1 VEVPYG
7 NVSLSLIVF
16 PDVEY
21 DLESEQGQSGI
32 PDEID
37 VDTPSFA
44 VRLLFLLW
52 DTDIAII
59 YNRTDKLAELEKN
72 YLGLTLNRYWG
83 DLGAYLEVMGHKGN
97 DLEFVKINE
106 TGNYYFPSGD
116 DLEALKNSDDE
127 IFINFS
133 VGGNYSF
140 PDGTKISMEYYRNN
154 EGYDDDE
161 FDKFYDFIENDSD
174 LYATTLD
181 DTLKNKLLK
190 ANMILGDRIRQ
201 NYLSL
206 TLDRPFTFDDFNPH
220 VGTIINLD
228 DNSLLLNG
236 TLEYA
241 VRDDTSITLDMRWF
255 LGDDDTEYGLK
266 ADDYKAILKVIYYF

>member
-1 VEVPYG
+1 
-7 NVSLSLIVF
+7 
-16 PDVEY
+16 
-21 DLESEQGQSGI
+21 
-32 PDEID
+32 
-37 VDTPSFA
+37 
-44 VRLLFLLW
+44 
-52 DTDIAII
+52 
-59 YNRTDKLAELEKN
+59 
-72 YLGLTLNRYWG
+72 
-83 DLGAYLEVMGHKGN
+83 MGHKGN

-161 FDKFYDFIENDSD
+161 FDKFYDFLENDSD

-228 DNSLLLNG
+228 DNSFLLNG